1 MKRYIPSEKVIE
13 RKYEKVIDANIKLVD
28 EMRFLKDEKE
38 RLKEELENEKNA
50 YNRMYNMYTE
60 KEQEIER
67 LNNIINKAI
76 EYIEK
81 ADSETTDMYE
91 MCEYSK
97 NDLLS
102 ILRGEDKE

>member
-13 RKYEKVIDANIKLVD
+13 RKYEKVVDANIKLVD
-28 EMRFLKDEKE
+28 EMRYLKDEKE

-60 KEQEIER
+60 LRER
-67 LNNIINKAI
+67 IDKAI

-81 ADSETTDMYE
+81 SDSETTDMYE

-102 ILRGEDKE
+102 ILRGEYKE